1 MDFAAPFDNE
11 LVPGFYND
19 FQRWPFQDADR
30 PGLAFGS
37 TGRLDNRASGFF
49 EVFEVSYSGVGE
61 VLSFSADFT
70 HYGETLT
77 ERYAIAE
84 LRYNATAIPEP
95 SSIFLMVL
103 GGGLVLTFSRSR
115 H

>member
-19 FQRWPFQDADR
+19 FQRWPFQDDDR

-49 EVFEVSYSGVGE
+49 EISEVSYSGVGE

-70 HYGETLT
+70 HYGETIT

-84 LRYNATAIPEP
+84 LRYNAIAVPEP
-95 SSIFLMVL
+95 SSFFLLVL
-103 GGGLVLTFSRSR
+103 GGVLVLTRYRSR
-115 H
+115 R